1 MKQPMIQNGLCLKEI
16 TQISFLQLAQ
26 ALLGVA
32 QPYLFGGFSE
42 KLISS
47 AAYALD
53 ALKQSEDDV
62 ICRITDSDGNRDA
75 VFLINE
81 NGSGYCF
88 VAVSDD
94 IIAQVGLSHLHH
106 VTLERNYIEG
116 CGKKS
121 ISTIRSLRSE
131 CDLNQ

>member
-1 MKQPMIQNGLCLKEI
+1 MLFRSTM
-16 TQISFLQLAQ
+16 AQ

-94 IIAQVGLSHLHH
+94 IIAQVGLFSF
-106 VTLERNYIEG
+106 TP
-116 CGKKS
+116 CDTGKELYRRMWEEINKYD
-121 ISTIRSLRSE
+121 TIVA
-131 CDLNQ
+131 Q